1 MTLTK
6 FFQYVRRHR
15 TYKPGHNSEL
25 RRDNTEFA
33 RRVRLNYVMW
43 CAGLHKVL
51 REQIE
56 RDKKREEV
64 GER

>member
-1 MTLTK
+1 VTLTK
-6 FFQYVRRHR
+6 FFQYVRRR
-15 TYKPGHNSEL
+15 KAYKPGNNSEL
-25 RRDNTEFA
+25 KRDNTEFA

-56 RDKKREEV
+56 RDKKERGL
-64 GER
+64 GE